1 MSTVIQ
7 ALFETVRTLSLAGEY
22 LPEDRLSSIVDL
34 MAKTYVEELPITDKD
49 KTSFLESFELVK
61 SAILAKPPTDED
73 EDVVRLAAYNLR
85 QMEEKLGLNQDKLR
99 DIFLRRIEEDLGENL
114 ANLVILFERSIRA
127 LG

>member
-34 MAKTYVEELPITDKD
+34 MARTYVEELPITD

-61 SAILAKPPTDED
+61 SAMLAKPPTDED
-73 EDVVRLAAYNLR
+73 EDIVRLATYNLR
-85 QMEEKLGLNQDKLR
+85 QMEEKLELDQDKLR
-99 DIFLRRIEEDLGENL
+99 EAFLRRIEEDLGKNL

>member
-34 MAKTYVEELPITDKD
+34 MARTYVEELPITD

-61 SAILAKPPTDED
+61 SAMLAKPPTDED
-73 EDVVRLAAYNLR
+73 EDIVRLATYNLR
-85 QMEEKLGLNQDKLR
+85 QMEEKLGLDQDKLR
-99 DIFLRRIEEDLGENL
+99 NTFLRRIEEGLGENL
-114 ANLVILFERSIRA
+114 ANLVTLFERSIRA

>member
-34 MAKTYVEELPITDKD
+34 MARTYVEELPITD

-61 SAILAKPPTDED
+61 SAMLAKPPTDED
-73 EDVVRLAAYNLR
+73 EDIVRLATYNLR
-85 QMEEKLGLNQDKLR
+85 QMEKKLELDQDKLR
-99 DIFLRRIEEDLGENL
+99 EAFLRRIEEDLGKNL

>member
-22 LPEDRLSSIVDL
+22 LPEDKLSSIVDL
-34 MAKTYVEELPITDKD
+34 MAKTYVEELPITD

>member
-34 MAKTYVEELPITDKD
+34 MAKTYVEELPITD

>member
-34 MAKTYVEELPITDKD
+34 MARTYVEELPITD

-61 SAILAKPPTDED
+61 SAMLAKPPTDED
-73 EDVVRLAAYNLR
+73 EDIVRLATYNLR
-85 QMEEKLGLNQDKLR
+85 QIEEKLELDQDKLR
-99 DIFLRRIEEDLGENL
+99 EAFLRRIEEDLGKNL

>member
-34 MAKTYVEELPITDKD
+34 MARTYVEELPITD

-61 SAILAKPPTDED
+61 SAMLAKPPTDED
-73 EDVVRLAAYNLR
+73 EDIVRLATYNLR
-85 QMEEKLGLNQDKLR
+85 QMEEKLELDQDKLR
-99 DIFLRRIEEDLGENL
+99 EAFLTRIEEDLGKNL

>member
-1 MSTVIQ
+1 MSTVIR

-34 MAKTYVEELPITDKD
+34 MARTYVEELPITD

-61 SAILAKPPTDED
+61 SAMLAKPPTDED
-73 EDVVRLAAYNLR
+73 EDIVRLATYNLR
-85 QMEEKLGLNQDKLR
+85 QMEEKLGLDQDKLKS
-99 DIFLRRIEEDLGENL
+99 IFFRRIEEDLGENL
-114 ANLVILFERSIRA
+114 ANLVTLFERSIRA

>member
-1 MSTVIQ
+1 MSTVVQ

-22 LPEDRLSSIVDL
+22 LPEEKISSIVDL
-34 MAKTYVEELPITDKD
+34 MARTYVEELPITD

-61 SAILAKPPTDED
+61 SAMLAKPPTDED
-73 EDVVRLAAYNLR
+73 EDIVRLATYNLR
-85 QMEEKLGLNQDKLR
+85 QMEEKLGLDQDKLR
-99 DIFLRRIEEDLGENL
+99 DIFLKRIEEDLGENL

>member
-7 ALFETVRTLSLAGEY
+7 ALFETVRTLSLAGEF

-34 MAKTYVEELPITDKD
+34 MARIYVEELPITD

-73 EDVVRLAAYNLR
+73 EDIVRLATYNLR
-85 QMEEKLGLNQDKLR
+85 QMEEKLGLDQDKLR

-114 ANLVILFERSIRA
+114 ANLVTLFERSIRA